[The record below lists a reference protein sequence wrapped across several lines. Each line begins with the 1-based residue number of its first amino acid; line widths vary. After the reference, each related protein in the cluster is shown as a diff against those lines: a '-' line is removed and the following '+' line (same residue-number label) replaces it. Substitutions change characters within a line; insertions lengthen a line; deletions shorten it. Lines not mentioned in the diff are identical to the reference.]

1 MITRINRFLA
11 AVLVPLLIGTQSS
24 PLFWIKQQQYKPKEL
39 ISLSQ
44 SEKITEDVH
53 ITAHRGVNAE
63 APENTIPAYQKAVEY
78 GYYSA
83 ECDIRLTRDGVWV
96 LSHTAPLLGKFS
108 MLGTVERSDYDELCS
123 YKYTHGT
130 NFWEYPDLKIA
141 TLDEFLDVFEG
152 AQTRPQIEIKTKD
165 YDDPAPVPPLPHHHL
180 TGRRGLSAGIRQ
192 VFRRQDPENRLH
204 VLGEQRETGT
214 IC

>member
-63 APENTIPAYQKAVEY
+63 ARHYEPFGYHLIYRREIPRSRKV
-78 GYYSA
+78 SA
-83 ECDIRLTRDGVWV
+83 LDHFE
-96 LSHTAPLLGKFS
+96 H
-108 MLGTVERSDYDELCS
+108 
-123 YKYTHGT
+123 
-130 NFWEYPDLKIA
+130 IA
-141 TLDEFLDVFEG
+141 S
-152 AQTRPQIEIKTKD
+152 QEIK
-165 YDDPAPVPPLPHHHL
+165 
-180 TGRRGLSAGIRQ
+180 S
-192 VFRRQDPENRLH
+192 
-204 VLGEQRETGT
+204 
-214 IC
+214 